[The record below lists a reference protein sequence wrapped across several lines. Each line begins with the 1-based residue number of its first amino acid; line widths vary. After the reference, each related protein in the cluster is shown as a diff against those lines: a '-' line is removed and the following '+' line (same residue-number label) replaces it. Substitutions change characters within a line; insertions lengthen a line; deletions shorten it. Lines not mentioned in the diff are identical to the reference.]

1 MKKLPNRNEMNRF
14 FETHSGTEEISILFV
29 DLDQF
34 KAINDT
40 LGHNVGDLLVQE
52 VGKRLSRFI
61 HNGQQVFRIGGDEF
75 LIILQQSDPVY
86 AQQVA
91 EDVLEKIKNVYH
103 IDGNELYVTASIG
116 VSIGCVH
123 RQFPVYGSFGKLWG
137 AKAYVNAVTDVSIQL
152 YEGETY
158 GLVGESGSGKS
169 TTGRAILGLTP
180 ASQGNVLYRNR
191 DVAAMSREEMRKFRK
206 DVQLVFQDLSKT
218 GDEGGQVA
226 KGLTELQLQL
236 KDLDPSV
243 MDFAKSGLLGKPTF
257 RQQGSVRIRAK
268 LCQGIRCQV

>member
-1 MKKLPNRNEMNRF
+1 MLEKLAFQDTITGLPNINEMNRF

-243 MDFAKSGLLGKPTF
+243 MDFAKSGCSG
-257 RQQGSVRIRAK
+257 
-268 LCQGIRCQV
+268 QVF